1 MHEQL
6 GNIGLYAYNTV
17 ECQFHYLV
25 NK

>member
-6 GNIGLYAYNTV
+6 DNIGFYAYNTV